1 MNERMQR
8 LGCVEIIPNQQQLLR
23 DADVYNNNTSS
34 NKPLL
39 RSASTDDASSYY
51 CDRCSVDTTITEYL
65 LPEDYK
71 LGTFPKELVETKIP
85 SRQNSINSRTLTRN
99 SSNNRDNQQ
108 TCSHK
113 QSSITLRTPTNLHS
127 SNTTASNR
135 LSVYDNIPL
144 EECGEEK
151 TPVPPLVSPP
161 HTEKETAVAA
171 RQELDAVLH
180 DLLININ
187 NLDLDADDTTSL
199 SDIFSYNQN
208 TGSTINT
215 QHSEDSESHN
225 LQTDSA
231 IVSPTSEELS
241 SLPAT
246 PGAPSTPREPTFSPT
261 EEEQVDRLESSE
273 ELTGAD
279 LEVEDGELDGELRET
294 IWRERRDSGVGSS
307 LTREPL

>member
-1 MNERMQR
+1 MDERMQR
-8 LGCVEIIPNQQQLLR
+8 LGCVEIIPNLQQQKE
-23 DADVYNNNTSS
+23 DVYNNNTMSS
-34 NKPLL
+34 KPLL
-39 RSASTDDASSYY
+39 RSASTEDASYY

-65 LPEDYK
+65 LPEDYV

-85 SRQNSINSRTLTRN
+85 SRNNSISSRTLTRN
-99 SSNNRDNQQ
+99 NNTTTTTTTRDNQQ
-108 TCSHK
+108 QCSHK
-113 QSSITLRTPTNLHS
+113 QSTFTLRTPTDPHI
-127 SNTTASNR
+127 TTAGNR

-144 EECGEEK
+144 DSEEEK
-151 TPVPPLVSPP
+151 TPVPPLISPP

-187 NLDLDADDTTSL
+187 NLDLDADDSTSL
-199 SDIFSYNQN
+199 SDIFSYNQ
-208 TGSTINT
+208 TTSSTLKT
-215 QHSEDSESHN
+215 QHSDSGSSQN

-246 PGAPSTPREPTFSPT
+246 PGAPSTPLEPTSSLT
-261 EEEQVDRLESSE
+261 EQVDRLESSE

-279 LEVEDGELDGELRET
+279 LEVDEAEEGLDGELRET